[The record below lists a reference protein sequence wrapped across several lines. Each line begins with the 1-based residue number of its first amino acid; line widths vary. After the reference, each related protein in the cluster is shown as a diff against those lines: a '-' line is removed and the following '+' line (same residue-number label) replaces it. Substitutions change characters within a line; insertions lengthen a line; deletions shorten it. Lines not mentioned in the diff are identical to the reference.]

1 LVEVSAVA
9 HSVAHSSCA
18 FQGYSFHLRSSLNR
32 TCMLLWRRYQ
42 DLDPSVAEKRAAA
55 ERAESR
61 RAESQKALEIIHAL
75 EQLPD
80 LNRPLNPKAAAAA
93 AKATAASSSSSV
105 AAATPKASEKTG
117 SSKSHKKGTQSSS
130 GKRGSGASSKSE
142 VEGNADENTDIASA
156 VAPLSPTSSLAAT
169 VASNGVESEFE
180 QLCEAFLELPAKK
193 ELPEY
198 YQVIKSPISLACM
211 KERARRFEYSSVS
224 GPPENLSTGA
234 GGKGSGG
241 SGAGGLL
248 SGDSTL
254 ERDLRLMCDNA
265 KRFNAVGSTVW
276 RAAEA
281 LERAAA
287 RRLSLDPSAASA
299 GGGSSLR
306 PASELGLPPLPA
318 ELAAVVKPGAF
329 WRQLVADLCLDCKD
343 SQRGHWLKAKV
354 VEVDDLGRALV
365 HFQGWAKKWDEWYAV
380 DSDDLAP
387 AGTHTDQAP
396 VALRVID
403 HLDEDALLAAGAFR
417 VKAGVTLQV
426 TCDAAPSSKKLGVL
440 PAGMVVAV
448 SDRLLS
454 SCGRRVE
461 RVFFEQ
467 TSRPSAPARGWVNL
481 RKKEG
486 GSGGGGGVSASSGG
500 SVDASSLLMD
510 PVEAQGLGPVS
521 PPLGHNQKLGGKGKN
536 NGGFGGGGGGTAAEQ
551 AAAGNK
557 QKRRRKPDTGAG
569 DLSGDES
576 GPVSSLGVGA
586 SAGCTE
592 CRWHVCKADDTPA
605 GVAATVGCSAFDVV
619 FLNKHLYAGLAA
631 SSKLRGGTRLR
642 VPRPPDPECHDD
654 ANSSGGVGQV
664 APPSM
669 WHECKENETPRDIA
683 KRLNLAGGHAA
694 LVALNSKRFP
704 DLAPGSR
711 LRRGT
716 RLRLPRAPRVLPGA
730 LNPGETT
737 SSTDDGAKG
746 LLLEHVPDLEELYQ
760 EALIAWEEDPDVVA
774 YRHWTF
780 PDDENV
786 EDTHASYM
794 MAKKIVRRPRS
805 SPPPAITRFEA
816 AAARHASTTAIVT
829 TGGRRKRGLEE
840 VDGGAAGSATDGPAA
855 SQASPPEEEALAEA
869 GASNKRRSS
878 SGDAPVPKPVVEAM
892 EKALTAVKTAT
903 VPHDG
908 NRLRCDLFLEL
919 PPRKHFPDYYVLI
932 SHPVCLKQIEKRLA
946 ANKAACSARP
956 PKSYE
961 EGCQPYGSLEDFS
974 NEMQRLFD
982 NARSY
987 NLPKSE
993 VYEDA
998 EEMEVVFRDALA
1010 TATATLSGDT
1020 GAQSSGDLF
1029 NKVVSVDAAR
1039 DGSSLPYGLYFV
1051 LTYIPDLQW
1060 CRLGPLEIRGTFK
1073 KPSSFAGQPRWMLV
1087 RGEEAEADVS
1097 ALRCSNVKARA
1108 VRKTNDADNE
1118 EWVITDAA
1126 QQGTAEA
1133 KAARGKAKMAVKRA
1147 GGSAPKIETK
1157 ASACSASASSSA
1169 SSSSATSLVAAAYA
1183 TAVSAVS
1190 RAARAAAASP
1200 LLAPSAPTTTATTG
1214 GGTRRSPSPTW
1225 SHGSSRP
1232 SSRPPTP
1239 VCADVGGGGR
1249 LKLYAPAVSPR
1260 KAPLPVKPRAG
1271 AAGTLAAASKVAAS
1285 VAAAAAAATAAGET
1299 SGDDE
1304 STTSSNARHQKGR
1317 GNGRA
1322 SNGRGSSGGGA
1333 AAVPV
1338 EEEPAPTNKKRKA
1351 SAVVDAKGKKE
1362 AQEARGGKLQS
1373 RAKRQRRSG
1382 AASEEDED
1390 DNEDDDEGVDEEDE
1404 EEEDEIEALLAS
1416 KMPSEPGRA
1425 QNAWGKAFLKYS
1437 VRVPAGAFG
1446 AVYAKDAASLWGLKA
1461 QACKLTKF
1469 VPHSAS
1475 GANSNSRGYPRWEFE
1490 WIDPESSTVG
1500 TLDSK
1505 HLALYLRAHRDEPEE
1520 SEEPSSGGSKEKG
1533 AAGAFTAAAE
1543 TQPTQR
1549 RRSGR

>member
-1 LVEVSAVA
+1 
-9 HSVAHSSCA
+9 
-18 FQGYSFHLRSSLNR
+18 
-32 TCMLLWRRYQ
+32 M
-42 DLDPSVAEKRAAA
+42 AEKRAAA

-61 RAESQKALEIIHAL
+61 RAESRKALEIIHAL

-80 LNRPLNPKAAAAA
+80 LKRPLNPKAAAAA
-93 AKATAASSSSSV
+93 AKATAASSSSSST
-105 AAATPKASEKTG
+105 AATPKASEKASSG
-117 SSKSHKKGTQSSS
+117 SSKSHKKGAQSSS
-130 GKRGSGASSKSE
+130 GKRGSGAQTTKVPLSPKRGAEGKADAKDE
-142 VEGNADENTDIASA
+142 VAAGAAA
-156 VAPLSPTSSLAAT
+156 APLSPTSSLAAT
-169 VASNGVESEFE
+169 VASNGAESEFE
-180 QLCEAFLELPAKK
+180 KLCEAFLELPTKK

-198 YQVIKSPISLACM
+198 YQVIKAPISLACM

-224 GPPENLSTGA
+224 GPPENVSGSSSGG
-234 GGKGSGG
+234 GGKGSG
-241 SGAGGLL
+241 SAAAVL

-287 RRLSLDPSAASA
+287 RRLVDPSAPA
-299 GGGSSLR
+299 GSSSSSSSGGCLR

-318 ELAAVVKPGAF
+318 ELAAAVKPGAF

-403 HLDEDALLAAGAFR
+403 HLDEDALLAASAFR
-417 VKAGVTLQV
+417 VKAGITLQV
-426 TCDAAPSSKKLGVL
+426 TCDANPSSKKLGVL

-448 SDRLLS
+448 SDRFLS

-481 RKKEG
+481 RKKES
-486 GSGGGGGVSASSGG
+486 SGGASSGG
-500 SVDASSLLMD
+500 SVDASALLMD
-510 PVEAQGLGPVS
+510 PVEAQGLGAVS
-521 PPLGHNQKLGGKGKN
+521 SPLGQHNKLGSKGKLGGS
-536 NGGFGGGGGGTAAEQ
+536 GFGSGSTAAEQ

-557 QKRRRKPDTGAG
+557 QKRRRKPDAGAG
-569 DLSGDES
+569 SLNENDE
-576 GPVSSLGVGA
+576 GGGGGFVSSLGVGA

-605 GVAATVGCSAFDVV
+605 GVATAVGCSAFDVV
-619 FLNKHLYAGLAA
+619 FLNKHLYAGLAP

-642 VPRPPDPECHDD
+642 VPRPPDVHPDGHDD
-654 ANSSGGVGQV
+654 SSSPQV

-704 DLAPGSR
+704 ELAPGSR

-716 RLRLPRAPRVLPGA
+716 RLRLPRAPKVLPVS
-730 LNPGETT
+730 LNPGELT
-737 SSTDDGAKG
+737 SCGDGGAKG
-746 LLLEHVPDLEELYQ
+746 LLEHVPDLEELYQ

-794 MAKKIVRRPRS
+794 MAKKIVRRPRTM
-805 SPPPAITRFEA
+805 PPPAMTRFEE
-816 AAARHASTTAIVT
+816 AAARHASTTATVS
-829 TGGRRKRGLEE
+829 TGGRRKRGLDE
-840 VDGGAAGSATDGPAA
+840 VDGATGTTAEQGAL
-855 SQASPPEEEALAEA
+855 QAPQSEELVVVEAL
-869 GASNKRRSS
+869 NKRGGS
-878 SGDAPVPKPVVEAM
+878 SGSGEAPVPKAVVEAM
-892 EKALTAVKTAT
+892 EKALTAVKTAA

-919 PPRKHFPDYYVLI
+919 PPRKYFPDYYVLI
-932 SHPVCLKQIEKRLA
+932 AQPICLKQIEKRLA
-946 ANKAACSARP
+946 SNKAACSARP

-961 EGCQPYGSLEDFS
+961 EGCQPYGSLEDFT
-974 NEMQRLFD
+974 NEVQRVFD

-1020 GAQSSGDLF
+1020 GAHSSGDLF

-1073 KPSSFAGQPRWMLV
+1073 KPSPYAGQPRWMLV

-1097 ALRCSNVKARA
+1097 ALRCANVKARA
-1108 VRKTNDADNE
+1108 VKKTNDADNE
-1118 EWVITDAA
+1118 EWVITDAT
-1126 QQGTAEA
+1126 QQGAAEA
-1133 KAARGKAKMAVKRA
+1133 KAARGKAKMAVKPLPTIT
-1147 GGSAPKIETK
+1147 SATSKADAK
-1157 ASACSASASSSA
+1157 ASTSSSSSSS

-1200 LLAPSAPTTTATTG
+1200 LLASAPSAAAAAAAPPTSRA
-1214 GGTRRSPSPTW
+1214 RRSPSPAW

-1232 SSRPPTP
+1232 SSGPPTP

-1249 LKLYAPAVSPR
+1249 LKLFAPAVSPR
-1260 KAPLPVKPRAG
+1260 SAPLPVKPRAG

-1285 VAAAAAAATAAGET
+1285 VAAAAAAAAAET
-1299 SGDDE
+1299 SADDE
-1304 STTSSNARHQKGR
+1304 STPSTSAHKGR
-1317 GNGRA
+1317 ASNGRA

-1333 AAVPV
+1333 AVPV
-1338 EEEPAPTNKKRKA
+1338 EEEPAARSNKRKA
-1351 SAVVDAKGKKE
+1351 SAVEVKGKKG
-1362 AQEARGGKLQS
+1362 AAPARGGKQQG

-1382 AASEEDED
+1382 AASDDDEEEEDE
-1390 DNEDDDEGVDEEDE
+1390 EEEE

-1425 QNAWGKAFLKYS
+1425 QTAWGKAFLKFP

-1469 VPHSAS
+1469 VPHSGS
-1475 GANSNSRGYPRWEFE
+1475 GASSNSRGYPRWEFE
-1490 WIDPESSTVG
+1490 WVDPESYTVG

-1520 SEEPSSGGSKEKG
+1520 PEEPSSGSSSSKEKG
-1533 AAGAFTAAAE
+1533 TAAATSSAE
-1543 TQPTQR
+1543 SQSTQR